1 MRNRYNRYRKSL
13 FVRSFCGLL
22 FAAFSFAFLY
32 FMQGDLLAEAQYVY
46 SEGITT
52 YSPLAG
58 AFIITFILLII
69 QWVIRIILPFNEN
82 YYALSYFPS
91 CMLLAILVSIDE
103 SILVNFSWGNLVWIL
118 PIILC
123 AYLLMVYLLYKVTSL
138 ENVNNITKTDRS
150 VWINSLMLLV
160 MFVIVGGS
168 ANTNDIF
175 TYELKTERL
184 ICEGRYDKAA
194 SVGEKSLRSSR
205 RLTELRMFALANNGM
220 LCEQMFNYPH
230 YFGTKGLLDISDT
243 LPGIYRVSSS
253 DVCKAIGVCPDE
265 NNDTQEYL
273 EMAFNLIDS
282 VHLNKSVPEQMQNV
296 ADEMN
301 ELTDVSDS
309 VNVQLIKDYYYA
321 FLLLDKDI
329 NKFCTLFDTSKIDV
343 LPKVY
348 SEAVVLAYEF
358 NMNEAISNNNSE
370 QINNL
375 QLKKL
380 YSRIDSVVIKRRAEY
395 NELYNSIP
403 NKLERM
409 NKLRRNY
416 GDTYWWY
423 YDYSDSVANPI
434 Y

>member
-1 MRNRYNRYRKSL
+1 
-13 FVRSFCGLL
+13 
-22 FAAFSFAFLY
+22 
-32 FMQGDLLAEAQYVY
+32 
-46 SEGITT
+46 
-52 YSPLAG
+52 
-58 AFIITFILLII
+58 
-69 QWVIRIILPFNEN
+69 
-82 YYALSYFPS
+82 
-91 CMLLAILVSIDE
+91 
-103 SILVNFSWGNLVWIL
+103 
-118 PIILC
+118 
-123 AYLLMVYLLYKVTSL
+123 
-138 ENVNNITKTDRS
+138 
-150 VWINSLMLLV
+150 
-160 MFVIVGGS
+160 
-168 ANTNDIF
+168 
-175 TYELKTERL
+175 
-184 ICEGRYDKAA
+184 
-194 SVGEKSLRSSR
+194 
-205 RLTELRMFALANNGM
+205 
-220 LCEQMFNYPH
+220 
-230 YFGTKGLLDISDT
+230 
-243 LPGIYRVSSS
+243 VSSS
-253 DVCKAIGVCPDE
+253 DVCKAIGLCPDE

-273 EMAFNLIDS
+273 EMAFNIIDS
-282 VHLNKSVPEQMQNV
+282 VHLNKSVTEQMQNV

-375 QLKKL
+375 QLKEL
-380 YSRIDSVVIKRRAEY
+380 YSRVDSVVIKRRTEY

-403 NKLERM
+403 NNLERM